1 MFRIHIF
8 FFSVLSLYGAAK
20 RPNILFAFADD
31 WGQQAGI
38 YAAVL
43 GKGGIN
49 DLAKTPNFDKLAKG
63 GVLFK
68 NAFVNAP
75 SCTPCRSSLLSG
87 RNFWET
93 GRGAILIG
101 AEWDEQIPTW
111 PLLLQKSGY
120 HLGYTYKVWSPG
132 NPRDAGIGGH
142 ANKYGGG
149 RFNGFSQY
157 VSGRSGKVA
166 SAQKID
172 KEHAIKITKQELYS
186 EARDNFSSFL
196 EKRKDGQPFAYWFG
210 PTNVHRKWIKGSG
223 KELWGIDPDQ
233 LKGKMPAFLPDVHAV
248 RQDLADYLG
257 EIAAFDAG
265 LGILIEELKKRGEY
279 ENTLI
284 VVSGDHGPPG
294 FPYGKCNLYDFGTKV
309 CLAISGPGVKGGRVV
324 DDFTCLPD
332 LAPTFLEAGKV
343 EVPNGMSAKSLWS
356 VLKSK
361 EEGLVDKSRNA
372 TITGRERHVHTARPG
387 YLPYPQRSI
396 RTKDYQFIINFKP
409 ERWPLGDPYRL
420 NGDNE
425 PSYSLLENKT
435 FVTLADEDAGPTK
448 AWIVTNRKDPAVRA
462 LFDSVYGKRPREELY
477 DMNQDPDQM
486 NNLAANPKYA
496 ETVKKLRKR
505 LINYLRETN
514 DPRLIEDGKFFETP
528 PMAGLSNGQRTIEQA
543 IAD

>member
-1 MFRIHIF
+1 M
-8 FFSVLSLYGAAK
+8 
-20 RPNILFAFADD
+20 
-31 WGQQAGI
+31 
-38 YAAVL
+38 

-49 DLAKTPNFDKLAKG
+49 DLAKTPNFDNLARA

-157 VSGRSGKVA
+157 VFGRSGKVA
-166 SAQKID
+166 SVQKID
-172 KEHAIKITKQELYS
+172 KEHAIKITKQELYN

-196 EKRKDGQPFAYWFG
+196 DKRKVGKPFAYWFG

-233 LKGKMPAFLPDVHAV
+233 LKDKMPAFLPDVHAV

-257 EIAAFDAG
+257 EIAPFHAG
-265 LGILIEELKKRGEY
+265 LGILIDELKKRGEY

-294 FPYGKCNLYDFGTKV
+294 FPHGKCNLYDFGTKV
-309 CLAISGPGVKGGRVV
+309 CLAISGPGVKGGRVL

-332 LAPTFLEAGKV
+332 LAPTFLDAGKV

-361 EEGLVDKSRNA
+361 EDGLVDKSRNA
-372 TITGRERHVHTARPG
+372 VITGRERHVHTARSG

-396 RTKDYQFIINFKP
+396 RTKDYQLIINFKP
-409 ERWPLGDPYRL
+409 EQWPLGDPYRL

-448 AWIVTNRKDPAVRA
+448 VWIVTNRKDPAVRA
-462 LFDSVYGKRPREELY
+462 IFDSVYGKRPRGELY
-477 DMNQDPDQM
+477 DINQDPDQM
-486 NNLAANPKYA
+486 SNLTANLKYA
-496 ETVKKLRKR
+496 EIV
-505 LINYLRETN
+505 
-514 DPRLIEDGKFFETP
+514 
-528 PMAGLSNGQRTIEQA
+528 
-543 IAD
+543 